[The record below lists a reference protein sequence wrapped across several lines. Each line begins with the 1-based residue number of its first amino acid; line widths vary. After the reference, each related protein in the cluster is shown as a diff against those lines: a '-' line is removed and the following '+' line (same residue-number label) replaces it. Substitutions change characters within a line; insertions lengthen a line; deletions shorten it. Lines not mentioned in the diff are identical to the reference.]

1 MSAFKVC
8 IFFAFVNSESS
19 ALLHQKYSFFLF
31 PLMTV
36 MMMIQVV
43 ITMVTMIIVTITM
56 MKVTMCNVQGS
67 RCSFK
72 GEKVICQK
80 APLIHF

>member
-8 IFFAFVNSESS
+8 ILFAFIISESS
-19 ALLHQKYSFFLF
+19 ALLHQKSSFFLF

-36 MMMIQVV
+36 MTMIQV
-43 ITMVTMIIVTITM
+43 VTMIIVTITM
-56 MKVTMCNVQGS
+56 MIVTTCNVQES

>member
-8 IFFAFVNSESS
+8 ILSAFTKSESS
-19 ALLHQKYSFFLF
+19 DFLHKKHSFFLF
-31 PLMTV
+31 LLMTV
-36 MMMIQVV
+36 MTMIQVV
-43 ITMVTMIIVTITM
+43 ITMIIVTITM
-56 MKVTMCNVQGS
+56 MKVTTCRS